1 MTKVNL
7 CQTTLS
13 HVSEICTLPGQN
25 VQVNQG
31 MKRLFVWSKKG
42 AISKNWITKL
52 ETKFAEREKKMNR
65 LENELQ

>member
-7 CQTTLS
+7 GQTTLS
-13 HVSEICTLPGQN
+13 HVSEMCTLPGQN

-42 AISKNWITKL
+42 AISKN
-52 ETKFAEREKKMNR
+52 
-65 LENELQ
+65 